1 MEDGRG
7 DSTAGGCADEAARE
21 RPQSLRA
28 RLDSGASPRGLGQ
41 APSHPASS
49 LALRTY
55 ALADWDGWAGAR
67 SRGRGRGAAE
77 HRLARL
83 ACYLLRRT
91 LRCRLPNQQARTRS
105 HVREVEGDGVLEGAN
120 VDLVGE

>member
-1 MEDGRG
+1 MADGRG

-77 HRLARL
+77 HRLGGRARG
-83 ACYLLRRT
+83 ATIRRSHAVD
-91 LRCRLPNQQARTRS
+91 RDASIRTRR
-105 HVREVEGDGVLEGAN
+105 HNVHTTRETERSET
-120 VDLVGE
+120 EIQPQ